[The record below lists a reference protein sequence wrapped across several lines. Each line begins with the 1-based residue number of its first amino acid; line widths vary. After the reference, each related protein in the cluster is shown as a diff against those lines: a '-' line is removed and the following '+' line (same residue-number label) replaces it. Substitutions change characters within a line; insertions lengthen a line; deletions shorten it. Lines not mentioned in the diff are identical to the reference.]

1 MGVSNGADIMIDQI
15 KYYYIFQKK
24 LELILKGGTNYFFDI
39 NKEKNEIEKIYIINS
54 NWIKEWKNSSGYYV
68 AKDAFDKIKIRNET
82 KLLEEMNKVC
92 LKLKK
97 EGIIKKI
104 SIPFKNNETAYN
116 NFISKNMMDLEEFQG
131 LVDKK
136 TYDLFKKIDPFN
148 WLSVY
153 NTLKIEGIITDKMV
167 NLLIQKHFSIKIFY
181 YGILENEN
189 KLIQLTANCLIIDKG
204 EKLENLSQ
212 KCFSELKNYLLE
224 DDSEA
229 LIQFFNDKAIGYLK
243 NKNLKISDLP
253 FSLKN
258 ENLTLKY
265 LEEEKKTKNIN
276 FKNVNIFRKIGLTN
290 VGATCYM
297 NATLQCFINT
307 DALTRYLLKESN
319 YYNILNN
326 INKCELSSAYC
337 ELLANVCC
345 DDNVVNYY
353 EPQKFKDIISS
364 KNPLFQGIN
373 ANDSKDLINFM
384 LEEMNHELSK
394 LNIKNDNVD
403 KNKYMQIDQTNK
415 YLIFNLFKTEFS
427 KNNNSIIS
435 NQFFLL
441 VKIKLNAKVAK
452 L

>member
-54 NWIKEWKNSSGYYV
+54 NWIKEWKNSSGFYV
-68 AKDAFDKIKIRNET
+68 AKDAFDKIKIRNEA
-82 KLLEEMNKVC
+82 KLLEQMNKVC

-265 LEEEKKTKNIN
+265 LEEEKRLKT
-276 FKNVNIFRKIGLTN
+276 
-290 VGATCYM
+290 
-297 NATLQCFINT
+297 
-307 DALTRYLLKESN
+307 
-319 YYNILNN
+319 
-326 INKCELSSAYC
+326 
-337 ELLANVCC
+337 
-345 DDNVVNYY
+345 
-353 EPQKFKDIISS
+353 
-364 KNPLFQGIN
+364 
-373 ANDSKDLINFM
+373 
-384 LEEMNHELSK
+384 
-394 LNIKNDNVD
+394 
-403 KNKYMQIDQTNK
+403 
-415 YLIFNLFKTEFS
+415 
-427 KNNNSIIS
+427 
-435 NQFFLL
+435 
-441 VKIKLNAKVAK
+441 
-452 L
+452 